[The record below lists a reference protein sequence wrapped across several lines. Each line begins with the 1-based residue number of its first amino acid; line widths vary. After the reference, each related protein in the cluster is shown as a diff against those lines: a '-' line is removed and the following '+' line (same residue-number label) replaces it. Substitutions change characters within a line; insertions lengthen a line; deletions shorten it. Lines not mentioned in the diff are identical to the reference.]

1 MSNHFHVL
9 LDVPEPEA
17 VPELTEEILLEKL
30 PLLYPKAA
38 VLTVK
43 QELERAKGNPRWRRE
58 ILARYQS
65 RMGRLDVFMKELK
78 QRFTQWYNRNNQ
90 RKGTLWEDRYKS
102 VLVERNEN
110 ALITMAAYIDLKFR
124 CGREWSKIRKTIAG
138 ADTAKRWVAGKGR
151 VWDWARCWR
160 RRWTGDWTSRT
171 RRRTGARYR
180 MTLFDHWGRA

>member
-9 LDVPEPEA
+9 LDVLEPEA

-58 ILARYQS
+58 ILDRYQS

-78 QRFTQWYNRNNQ
+78 QRLTQWYNRNNQ
-90 RKGTLWEDRYKS
+90 RKGTFWEDRYKS
-102 VLVERNEN
+102 VLVEGNEN
-110 ALITMAAYIDLKFR
+110 ALITMAAYIDLNPVRAGMVEDPKDYR
-124 CGREWSKIRKTIAG
+124 WCGYGEAMGGGQRARQGLGEMLEEAL
-138 ADTAKRWVAGKGR
+138 DGR
-151 VWDWARCWR
+151 LDKSDWRQ
-160 RRWTGDWTSRT
+160 
-171 RRRTGARYR
+171 TGAQLPDEAVRSR
-180 MTLFDHWGRA
+180 GRA